1 MTQASVKRRVLV
13 VDDSALVRQVLTELL
28 NRHPN
33 LEVVGQASDPYEARE
48 KVIAL
53 HPDVL
58 TLDVEMPRMDGL
70 TFLGKLMKARPTPV
84 VMVSS
89 LTARG
94 TATAMEALSR
104 GAVEVIGKPTVNLVQ
119 GLEGQGEA
127 IAETVFAA
135 SYAKVQT
142 PASLEARLAA
152 RDKLSADAVLPA
164 VPRRTRQALGPSLVA
179 IGSST
184 GGTEALREVF
194 EALPEGLPPILVVQH
209 MLPGFTSAFA
219 ERLDRICTVRV
230 KEAEQGELPE
240 PGTVYIAPSDVHLAV
255 QARGTGVALQ
265 LVEGPRV
272 SRHLPSA
279 DVLFRSVA
287 QVSGGKALGIIL
299 TGMGDDGAAGLLEM
313 RQAGAATLGQDEAT
327 CVVYGMPRMAFM
339 KGAVERQLPLQ
350 DMAGGIVRWAHSLT

>member
-1 MTQASVKRRVLV
+1 MTASGTKRRVLV

-33 LEVVGQASDPYEARE
+33 LEVVGHAADPYEARE
-48 KVIAL
+48 QVIAL
-53 HPDVL
+53 SPDVL

-94 TATAMEALSR
+94 TATAMEALER
-104 GAVEVIGKPTVNLVQ
+104 GAVEVIGKPVSNLVQ
-119 GLEGQGEA
+119 GLEAQGEA

-135 SYAKVQT
+135 SFAK
-142 PASLEARLAA
+142 PRLAPA
-152 RDKLSADAVLPA
+152 QSRPLAKDRLSADAVLP
-164 VPRRTRQALGPSLVA
+164 PTGRFRKGKGPALVA

-184 GGTEALREVF
+184 GGTEALREIF
-194 EALPEGLPPILVVQH
+194 EALPEGLPPVLVVQH
-209 MLPGFTSAFA
+209 MLPGFTTAFA
-219 ERLDRICTVRV
+219 ERLDRLCTVRV
-230 KEAEQGELPE
+230 KEAEHGEIPE
-240 PGTVYIAPSDVHLAV
+240 PGTVYIAPSDTHLAV
-255 QARGTGVALQ
+255 QAKGVGIALH

-272 SRHLPSA
+272 SRHLPSV

-287 QVSGGKALGIIL
+287 QSSGPKALGIIL

-313 RQAGAATLGQDEAT
+313 RQAGAATLGQDEAS
-327 CVVYGMPRMAFM
+327 CVVYGMPRMAHL
-339 KGAVERQLPLQ
+339 KGAVEVQVPLQ
-350 DMAGGIVRWAHSLT
+350 EMAEGIVRWAESLT